1 MNCNAALFCIYVLL
15 PIKRDCKIYVNM
27 VKAVIFITNLSL
39 IESLRYF
46 IVPNQQ

>member
-39 IESLRYF
+39 HGKFALFYC
-46 IVPNQQ
+46 P